1 MVFCQQHKWPEH
13 PMSSL
18 QDQLLK
24 AGLVDKKTA
33 KKADKDKRKAKKV
46 QHKSKEVLVDEAK
59 VAAAQ
64 TRADKTDRDRV
75 LNEALKADAER
86 KAITAQIIQLIQVN
100 KQAKGTGRDLIDHN
114 FTDGK
119 QIKKML
125 LSADV
130 QKEVLRGRLAIVK
143 LEDKYELVPTPVAEK
158 IQQRDESYVLTQVLS
173 APLEA
178 DEEDPY
184 ADYQIPDDLMW

>member
-1 MVFCQQHKWPEH
+1 
-13 PMSSL
+13 MSSL

-64 TRADKTDRDRV
+64 TRADKTDRDRA

-100 KQAKGTGRDLIDHN
+100 KQAKGAGRDLIDHN

-125 LSADV
+125 LSADI
-130 QKEVLRGRLAIVK
+130 QKEVLRGRLTIVK
-143 LEDKYELVPTPVAEK
+143 LGDKYELVPTPVAEK
-158 IQQRDESYVLTQVLS
+158 IQQRDESYVITQVLS
-173 APLEA
+173 APIET